1 MANRHIFIR
10 NKLKKYRI
18 LQKEL
23 ELRTNYI
30 ADFKKILVTPLP
42 ATEDTLRRIYSNIIL
57 DMEKK
62 ARKLSEELKLLEKI
76 IDKLD
81 EDSKN
86 IIYYRYVLGISWI
99 NMPQYMMY
107 EQRTCQIYEIKA
119 LKKIEKMDIDWEN
132 YHVK

>member
-1 MANRHIFIR
+1 MAKSYINIR
-10 NKLKKYRI
+10 KRLKNYRI

-30 ADFKKILVTPLP
+30 TDFKKTLITPLP

-62 ARKLSEELKLLEKI
+62 AKLLSAELNLLENI
-76 IDKLD
+76 IDKLEGD
-81 EDSKN
+81 LKN

-99 NMPQYMMY
+99 DMPQYMMY